1 MKYAVPD
8 WRKGAYSWG
17 RVSILVATSRAS
29 AKACES
35 VAAAETDGSLGLDSQ
50 KHSISSASV
59 VSDPAHSLLQ
69 TGQWGFAVV
78 FGRFRPSRRT
88 PAN

>member
-1 MKYAVPD
+1 MRKALLNG
-8 WRKGAYSWG
+8 RKGSHFWG

-35 VAAAETDGSLGLDSQ
+35 VTLADTAGSLGLDNQ

-59 VSDPAHSLLQ
+59 VSDP
-69 TGQWGFAVV
+69 T
-78 FGRFRPSRRT
+78 
-88 PAN
+88 